1 MNCPAMFRHRVTL
14 QQQAGMEDLQGGHG
28 TSWADVATVWA
39 SVEPMAG
46 KESYTWGKILGESTY
61 VIRVRYRSDV
71 RPKMR
76 LLYGSRIMDINS
88 VIDEHEEHRFLALGC
103 SERS

>member
-1 MNCPAMFRHRVTL
+1 MTDPGELRHRVTL
-14 QQQAGMEDLQGGHG
+14 QQQFITEDLQGGHV

-39 SVEPMAG
+39 SIEPMAG
-46 KESYTWGKILGESTY
+46 KESYKWGKLLGESTY
-61 VIRVRYRSDV
+61 VIRIRYRSDIKA
-71 RPKMR
+71 KMR

-88 VIDEHEEHRFLALGC
+88 VIDEHDEHRFLALGC

>member
-1 MNCPAMFRHRVTL
+1 MIDPSTLNKRVTL
-14 QQQAGMEDLQGGHG
+14 QQEFATEDLQGGRSL
-28 TSWADVATVWA
+28 SWADVATVWA

-46 KESYTWGKILGESTY
+46 KESYTWGKLLGESTY
-61 VIRVRYRSDV
+61 VIRMRYRSDIKA
-71 RPKMR
+71 KMR

-88 VIDEHEEHRFLALGC
+88 VIDEHDEHRFLALGC

>member
-1 MNCPAMFRHRVTL
+1 MTCPSSFNRRVTL
-14 QQQAGMEDLQGGHG
+14 QQEFSTVDLQGGRSL
-28 TSWADVATVWA
+28 SWADVATVWA
-39 SVEPMAG
+39 SVEPMTG

-61 VIRVRYRSDV
+61 VIRMRYRSDIKA
-71 RPKMR
+71 KMR

-88 VIDEHEEHRFLALGC
+88 VIDEHDEHRFLALGC